1 MREIEAAVI
10 EQAGAVS
17 TVETLRLDDPRPGE
31 VLVRMT
37 ASGVCHSDLH
47 VRDGDWERPG
57 PIVLGHEGAG
67 VIEAVG
73 PGLDPGV
80 VGRAVALSWYA
91 PCLRC
96 RECQRGRQWL
106 CSGSPSLRHA
116 QADGTTRLTR
126 ADGSPVLA
134 YLSIGTMATAQVVPA
149 TAVIPMPDGVPPEV
163 AALIGC
169 GVSTGVGA
177 VIKTAEVPAGSTVA
191 VIGLGGVGL
200 SCVMGAQLVGARR
213 IIAVD
218 VSRAKIDLAGSLG
231 ATHWVQADPADPGAV
246 VDGIREAAG
255 EGGPD
260 FVFEAIGLPATIE
273 QAIAALPPGGT
284 AVLVGLTR
292 VRPAGTLRGVPVRRR
307 RAPDHRLQL
316 RVRGRRGRLPGLR
329 GRVPRGPAAHR
340 PPHRPPP
347 APRGPRGRL
356 RPPPRRRGRAPGR
369 DVRLS
374 PRPRRRAK
382 RRRCQA
388 SRSVRRP
395 AAMPCSSASSDRPS
409 HDASAPAR
417 SSDSIGSIVPRNPR

>member
-1 MREIEAAVI
+1 M
-10 EQAGAVS
+10 
-17 TVETLRLDDPRPGE
+17 DPPRAGE
-31 VLVRMT
+31 VLVRMM

-73 PGLDPGV
+73 AGLDPSV

-116 QADGTTRLTR
+116 QADGTTRLAR
-126 ADGSPVLA
+126 ADGTPVLA

-149 TAVIPMPDGVPPEV
+149 TAVVPMPDGVPPEV

-200 SCVMGAQLVGARR
+200 SCVMGAVLAGARR

-218 VSRAKIDLAGSLG
+218 VSRAKIDLAARSARRTGCRPIPR
-231 ATHWVQADPADPGAV
+231 TPAVSRAPRGRGD
-246 VDGIREAAG
+246 
-255 EGGPD
+255 GGPD

-284 AVLVGLTR
+284 AVLVGLAAFGQAAR
-292 VRPAGTLRGVPVRRR
+292 FEAFPFVDGGRRIIGSNYGSAVAAGDFPAR
-307 RAPDHRLQL
+307 RAYLA
-316 RVRGRRGRLPGLR
+316 GRLPVDRLIDR
-329 GRVPRGPAAHR
+329 RLPLEDLEDAFD
-340 PPHRPPP
+340 
-347 APRGPRGRL
+347 RL
-356 RPPPRRRGRAPGR
+356 RRRVGA
-369 DVRLS
+369 
-374 PRPRRRAK
+374 RR
-382 RRRCQA
+382 
-388 SRSVRRP
+388 V
-395 AAMPCSSASSDRPS
+395 
-409 HDASAPAR
+409 
-417 SSDSIGSIVPRNPR
+417 VVY